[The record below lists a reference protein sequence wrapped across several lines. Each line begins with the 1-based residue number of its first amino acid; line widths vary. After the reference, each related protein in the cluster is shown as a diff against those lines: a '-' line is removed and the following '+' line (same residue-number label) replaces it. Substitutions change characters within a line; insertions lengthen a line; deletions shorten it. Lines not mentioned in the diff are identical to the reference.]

1 MARRSK
7 RVSIRS
13 TTLTVLL
20 ILSAALFLTLAFA
33 ACR

>member
-1 MARRSK
+1 MARRSN
-7 RVSIRS
+7 RITIRS

-20 ILSAALFLTLAFA
+20 ILSAAIFLTLAFA